1 MKKMIIICSILA
13 LLAGAHV
20 VFGQI
25 SAGVIRYEVKINLH
39 RRLPPDREAMK
50 DAIPEFNVHQEE
62 LFFNETAS
70 LYKPVEEDED
80 EFEAEGG
87 GMRMRFRRPQGEYYT
102 DQATAA
108 SIVQQDIM
116 GKKYL
121 VQDSLSVLP
130 WKLGTETK
138 TILGYTCRQATYYN
152 EERKQEVV
160 AWYTDKLRPFLGP
173 ERFNSLPG
181 GVLQVDVNGGETV
194 ITAQQVALR
203 PLKKNELK
211 APTSG
216 ERITQ
221 AEFQKISHEQ
231 MQRMGR
237 GPGGPGSRP

>member
-1 MKKMIIICSILA
+1 MKKIIIIGSILA
-13 LLAGAHV
+13 SLAVAHV
-20 VFGQI
+20 GFGQGPG
-25 SAGVIRYEVKINLH
+25 GVILYEVKVNLH
-39 RRLPPDREAMK
+39 RRLPSDRETMK

-80 EFEAEGG
+80 EFEADGG
-87 GMRMRFRRPQGEYYT
+87 GMRMRFRRQQGEYYT
-102 DQATAA
+102 NQAMAA

-121 VQDSLSVLP
+121 IQDSLSVLP
-130 WKLGTETK
+130 WKLGAETK
-138 TILGYTCRQATYYN
+138 TILGYTCRQASYYS
-152 EERKQEVV
+152 EERKQEIVV
-160 AWYTDKLRPFLGP
+160 WYTDTLRPFLGP

-181 GVLQVDVNGGETV
+181 GVLQVDMNAGEIV
-194 ITAQQVALR
+194 ITAQQVTLR

-211 APTSG
+211 APTGG

-221 AEFQKISHEQ
+221 AEFQKISHQQ

-237 GPGGPGSRP
+237 GPRP